1 MEFESRRRNN
11 VAECTRSF
19 MVEAEYIE
27 KDECFRAV
35 IMQLLSPTCILLAV
49 RETIDV
55 VIERSFFVNIFLILT
70 NHDRSEISHHR
81 M

>member
-1 MEFESRRRNN
+1 MLQS
-11 VAECTRSF
+11 VLTRPF

-35 IMQLLSPTCILLAV
+35 IMQLLSSTCILLAV

-55 VIERSFFVNIFLILT
+55 VIKRSFFVSTFLNLT
-70 NHDRSEISHHR
+70 DHDRSEISHHT

>member
-1 MEFESRRRNN
+1 MLQS
-11 VAECTRSF
+11 VLTRPF

-35 IMQLLSPTCILLAV
+35 IVQLLSPTCILLAV
-49 RETIDV
+49 GETIDV
-55 VIERSFFVNIFLILT
+55 VIKRSFFVSTFLNLT